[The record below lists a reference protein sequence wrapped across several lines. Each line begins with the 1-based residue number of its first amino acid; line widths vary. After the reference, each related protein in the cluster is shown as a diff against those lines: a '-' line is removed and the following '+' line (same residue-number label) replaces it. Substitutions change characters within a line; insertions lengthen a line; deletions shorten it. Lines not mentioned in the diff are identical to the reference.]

1 VELVGVL
8 VRLSSKGQLV
18 IPKSVR
24 QELGLEP
31 GDQFHLEIDQDRLVL
46 EPVAHSAVEQLY
58 ARYAGIDL
66 IGDLEKEHREEL
78 DREHPRRS

>member
-1 VELVGVL
+1 MANML

-31 GDQFHLEIDQDRLVL
+31 GDQFHMEVEDDRLVL
-46 EPVAHSAVEQLY
+46 EPVAHSAIDRLY
-58 ARYAGIDL
+58 ARYQGHDFL
-66 IGDLEKEHREEL
+66 VDLEREHREEL
-78 DREHPRRS
+78 DREHSLRS